1 MDTSPQML
9 RYTLA
14 TLAYRLPG
22 PEETARFFASLR
34 TFEDYPA
41 SGFPLRK
48 SVEKPSQGPIV
59 GALTRVGQLA
69 LLRCMA
75 ATPIHGENYLGAEI
89 AAGHI
94 SQDQPHHGQNLT
106 DCSFSV

>member
-1 MDTSPQML
+1 MDASRQML
-9 RYTLA
+9 RHTLA
-14 TLAYRLPG
+14 TLAYRLPW

-94 SQDQPHHGQNLT
+94 SQDQPPSRAEF
-106 DCSFSV
+106 D